1 MSFQNPAGL
10 WLLLGIPVLVLFW
23 LIRPKHENRRVS
35 SSYIW
40 RLSDRF
46 MKSRMPFTLIERWLV
61 FALQLLFVAGGAF
74 LTARPVFAQE
84 ARADYFVILDASASM
99 HTLTESGLTRY
110 DAALN
115 MILDLAKETDRG
127 HTVTVV
133 TAGEEARTVVSESS
147 SRKEISEALT
157 AYPCGWGRSSLSGA
171 MTLAQLFCYEHPE
184 AQVIVYTDQAVEKA
198 ENLTVVSLDE
208 GEWNASLTDLSVTR
222 ESDGGCTLEAD
233 LTSWGQDAVIA
244 VGLSLDGRLTDAEN
258 FCCEADTPVKVR
270 FSLPASDADGILCA
284 SIAIK
289 PGDAFEADNE
299 LMVFPDNE
307 RPCET
312 LLVSETPFYLETA
325 LNALDRGQIRVSAS
339 AVAVRGDYDLMIF
352 DNTESAANGN
362 LSAGA
367 YLFINPGKMPE
378 GIEAKTVSEE
388 TGRLVASAADSV
400 MKERLL
406 RLMKLSGVSVARHT
420 VARASDDWITV
431 CSVGSDPILLA
442 ETSEDGITSVVL
454 LFDLHDS
461 NFPLTTDFLYLI
473 RNLMN
478 IAVPSLLE
486 KRLTEVGDTQRVT
499 LSPTTSFVRVTAPD
513 GSVLE
518 FESDLQEGTEGTM
531 KITLPG
537 IYTVEAGEEGT
548 GFFAAVPQ
556 EESRPQSV
564 SAFSL
569 IAGEA
574 AEDARE
580 TAKEGMWRIAAVV
593 LLLLLLAE
601 WGIWLYEQC

>member
-10 WLLLGIPVLVLFW
+10 WLLLGIPVLVLIW

-46 MKSRMPFTLIERWLV
+46 MKSIMPLTLIERWLV
-61 FALQLLFVAGGAF
+61 FALQLLIVAGGAF
-74 LTARPVFAQE
+74 LAARPVFARE

-99 HTLTESGLTRY
+99 RTIMESGLTRY
-110 DAALN
+110 DAALD
-115 MILDLAKETDRG
+115 MILDLAKETGRG

-147 SRKEISEALT
+147 SRKEISEAL
-157 AYPCGWGRSSLSGA
+157 AACPCGWGRSSLSGA

-184 AQVIVYTDQAVEKA
+184 AQVIVYTDQAVEKT
-198 ENLTVVSLDE
+198 ENLTFVSLDE

-222 ESDGGCTLEAD
+222 ESDGGCTLETD

-258 FCCEADTPVKVR
+258 IRCDADTPVKVR
-270 FSLPASDADGILCA
+270 FSLPASDADGILFA

-289 PGDAFEADNE
+289 PGDTFEADNE
-299 LMVFPDNE
+299 LVYFPDNE

-325 LNALDRGQIRVSAS
+325 LNALERGRVSVSGS
-339 AVAVRGDYDLMIF
+339 AVHGDYDLVIF
-352 DNTESAANGN
+352 DGTSSAANGN

-367 YLFINPGKMPE
+367 YLFINPDKMPE
-378 GIEAKTVSEE
+378 GIEAKKVSEE
-388 TGRLVASAADSV
+388 TGRLVASAADSI

-406 RLMKLSGVSVARHT
+406 RLMKLDGVSVARHT

-442 ETSEDGITSVVL
+442 QTSEDGITSLVL

-478 IAVPSLLE
+478 IAVPPLLE
-486 KRLTEVGDTQRVT
+486 KHLTEVGDTQRVT
-499 LSPTTSFVRVTAPD
+499 LSPTTAFVRVTAPD
-513 GSVLE
+513 GSVLR
-518 FESDLQEGTEGTM
+518 FEKGTEGADG
-531 KITLPG
+531 IFRIALPG
-537 IYTVEAGEEGT
+537 VYTVATGEEET
-548 GFFAAVPQ
+548 GFFTAVPK
-556 EESRPQSV
+556 EESCPESV
-564 SAFSL
+564 SALSL
-569 IAGEA
+569 FADEA
-574 AEDARE
+574 AKGEEQE
-580 TAKEGMWRIAAVV
+580 TSKRGLWQIAAAV
-593 LLLLLLAE
+593 LLLLLLTE
-601 WGIWLYEQC
+601 WGIWLYEQY